1 MVDAPILKQRFA
13 SKFLKKFIDII
24 FHLLYNSNVEYKT
37 GGYMSLKYGLLGLLN
52 YGKMSGYDL
61 DKAFKD
67 SLAFFWQGQTSQIYR
82 ELAAMEKSGW
92 ISPEI
97 EYQTG
102 RPNKKWYAL
111 TAQGKKEFMAWLAAS
126 EGAAEDLLHVRS
138 SFLMRLFFA
147 GELPPEHAAAML
159 QDVRSAC
166 DKALEDMTAVPGNVE
181 KYQSQIADTER
192 ARYWRMV
199 MFFGE
204 GYYKAIAQW
213 ADAMLLVLE
222 KQTKKGKE
230 K

>member
-1 MVDAPILKQRFA
+1 
-13 SKFLKKFIDII
+13 
-24 FHLLYNSNVEYKT
+24 
-37 GGYMSLKYGLLGLLN
+37 MSLKYGLLGLLN

-61 DKAFKD
+61 DKTFKD

-92 ISPEI
+92 ISSEI

-111 TAQGKKEFMAWLAAS
+111 TAQRKKEFMAWLAMS
-126 EGAAEDLLHVRS
+126 EGATEDLLHVRS

-159 QDVRSAC
+159 QDVRGAC
-166 DKALEDMTAVPGNVE
+166 ARALEDMAPAPENVD
-181 KYQSQIADTER
+181 KYQSLMADAER

-204 GYYKAIAQW
+204 GYYRAIAQW
-213 ADAMLLVLE
+213 ADSMLLLLK
-222 KQTKKGKE
+222 KQAKKGK
-230 K
+230 KK